1 MSCVFG
7 RVSAPTQRVPMI
19 ESPASSFRTPRTP
32 REATGA
38 TETASASPNNEGLP
52 TRGLAFSF
60 PVDEVT
66 SSAPRTPVGVDQKAI
81 TRAQLALRGL
91 TDAATHC
98 VMEARAVNSQTRD
111 QWQSH
116 EHWHEP
122 IEHDVDRELIGRA
135 QAAAAAAVTSAEASL
150 GMFAEGVRR
159 EPIETSNAVSGVDVA
174 LLRRT
179 YTNLQKAHRNIYELT
194 STRDSEDAAE
204 GLAIIPEPA
213 DAQSEDRLYLPRAMI
228 GQAAQPLT
236 PEAER
241 TWPLSPW
248 ATRSIE
254 ALSSELPDDGTE
266 LPDGALTATMADV
279 CAELTELSH
288 SLHQMLVDSSEEA
301 ARIDQ
306 LNTTLTQPNG
316 IWSRLQ
322 MRLHSPR
329 LARLRTEISWRRVRR
344 QSVAI
349 GRLVAEVLLVAVVV
363 RQLARLLSQLASWVA
378 KAVPWLGR
386 VFLCPSPLPWLTSSG
401 TATARHDPLH
411 VAYAVLVIGAVG
423 TLASGRTSL
432 RLPGG
437 LLLAACGALTL
448 AMVVAPIPPVL
459 KI

>member
-1 MSCVFG
+1 MSECLDEG
-7 RVSAPTQRVPMI
+7 QLATQRVSMI

-38 TETASASPNNEGLP
+38 TDMASASPDNEGKCQSA
-52 TRGLAFSF
+52 LAFSF
-60 PVDEVT
+60 PIDEVT

-98 VMEARAVNSQTRD
+98 VMEARAVKSQTRD
-111 QWQSH
+111 QWQSR

-122 IEHDVDRELIGRA
+122 IDVDRELIGRA
-135 QAAAAAAVTSAEASL
+135 QAAAAAAVTSAQASL
-150 GMFAEGVRR
+150 DLFAGGVRR
-159 EPIETSNAVSGVDVA
+159 EPIETSDAESGVDMA

-179 YTNLQKAHRNIYELT
+179 YTNLQKAQRNINELT

-204 GLAIIPEPA
+204 SLAIIPEPA

-254 ALSSELPDDGTE
+254 ALSSELPDDGAE
-266 LPDGALTATMADV
+266 LADDALTATMADV

-288 SLHQMLVDSSEEA
+288 SLQQMLVHSSAEA
-301 ARIDQ
+301 ARIDK
-306 LNTTLTQPNG
+306 LSATRTQPNA
-316 IWSRLQ
+316 IWSRMQ
-322 MRLHSPR
+322 RRLHSLR
-329 LARLRTEISWRRVRR
+329 LAWFRPEIPWRRVRR
-344 QSVAI
+344 QSAAI
-349 GRLVAEVLLVAVVV
+349 GRLVAEVLLVAVVL

-378 KAVPWLGR
+378 ETVPWLGR
-386 VFLCPSPLPWLTSSG
+386 VYLCPSPLPWSTLSG

-411 VAYAVLVIGAVG
+411 VVYAVLVIGAVG

-437 LLLAACGALTL
+437 LLLAACGAFAL